1 MTSPAR
7 TLRLLPSRADA
18 PVAERRA
25 RGRALRKRL
34 PRLEQGKWQ
43 PDTHRADPLDVL
55 AEVERGR
62 LPALLPIKHGRM
74 AVSPFGF
81 FRGAVPVMAA
91 DLARLPVT
99 GLAVQICGDA
109 HVRNLGA
116 FAAPDGHLVF
126 DINDFDETIRAPW
139 EWDMK
144 RLAASFVLAGREAG
158 MRDRACLDAVTS
170 LAASYVAALRR
181 FADMPVLELLR
192 WQVSRR
198 TERGPVH
205 EALHKA
211 ERVSPQDVLAKLTA
225 RGRGPLPHFAS
236 HPPVLVHVS
245 PRVARQVLHGLVP
258 YRASLSPERQL
269 VLDAYRPVD
278 VAFKVVGTGSV
289 GSRDFVVLAFGI
301 GPHDPLVLQ
310 VKEEF
315 RSAWA
320 PYLREDATHDGRR
333 VASGQ
338 RRMQTWT
345 DPLVGWT
352 SIGGRPF
359 LVRQLADHKASV
371 EPEDLRGL
379 ALVEYAVVSGELF
392 AKAHARTGDAAAIAG
407 YCGAGTRFGRAL
419 ARFAL
424 AYADQTT
431 SDYERFVRAI
441 RAGRVKARRGV

>member
-1 MTSPAR
+1 
-7 TLRLLPSRADA
+7 
-18 PVAERRA
+18 V
-25 RGRALRKRL
+25 
-34 PRLEQGKWQ
+34 
-43 PDTHRADPLDVL
+43 
-55 AEVERGR
+55 
-62 LPALLPIKHGRM
+62 
-74 AVSPFGF
+74 
-81 FRGAVPVMAA
+81 
-91 DLARLPVT
+91 
-99 GLAVQICGDA
+99 
-109 HVRNLGA
+109 
-116 FAAPDGHLVF
+116 
-126 DINDFDETIRAPW
+126 
-139 EWDMK
+139 
-144 RLAASFVLAGREAG
+144 
-158 MRDRACLDAVTS
+158 
-170 LAASYVAALRR
+170 
-181 FADMPVLELLR
+181 
-192 WQVSRR
+192 
-198 TERGPVH
+198 VH
-205 EALHKA
+205 A
-211 ERVSPQDVLAKLTA
+211 
-225 RGRGPLPHFAS
+225 
-236 HPPVLVHVS
+236 
-245 PRVARQVLHGLVP
+245 LVP

-320 PYLREDATHDGRR
+320 PYVREDATHDGLR

-352 SIGGRPF
+352 TIGGRPF

-371 EPEDLRGL
+371 EPEDLRGA

-407 YCGAGTRFGRAL
+407 YCGAGTRFCRAL